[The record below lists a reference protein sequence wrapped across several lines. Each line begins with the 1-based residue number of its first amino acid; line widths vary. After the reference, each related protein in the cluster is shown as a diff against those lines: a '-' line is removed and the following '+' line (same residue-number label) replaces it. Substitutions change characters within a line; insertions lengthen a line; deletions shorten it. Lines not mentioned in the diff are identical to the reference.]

1 VTDAGFTIDVGEVS
15 DLEARVIVRFADEN
29 VQLSGCLRGPF
40 CETAHTLPAEYP
52 LVRLAGQNSAA
63 EAIVTDP
70 CAWSPELPHLYRV
83 EVEAIRGDAVVAT
96 YYGELGLR
104 RTSEPKNWDH
114 IK

>member
-1 VTDAGFTIDVGEVS
+1 MTSEGFTIEVGEVS
-15 DLEARVIVRFADEN
+15 DLEARVIVRYVDDD
-29 VQLSGCLRGPF
+29 VRLCGCLRGPF
-40 CETAHTLPAEYP
+40 CEKAHTLPAEYP
-52 LVRLAGQNSAA
+52 LVRLAGQASAA

-83 EVEAIRGDAVVAT
+83 EVEAIRGDAEAAA
-96 YYGELGLR
+96 YHGELGLR

>member
-1 VTDAGFTIDVGEVS
+1 MTSDGFTIDVGEVS
-15 DLEARVIVRFADEN
+15 DLEARVIVRFADDD
-29 VQLSGCLRGPF
+29 VQLSGSLRGPY
-40 CETAHTLPAEYP
+40 CKNAHTLPAEYP
-52 LVRLAGQNSAA
+52 LVRLAGQQSEAV
-63 EAIVTDP
+63 AIVTDP

-96 YYGELGLR
+96 YHGQLGLR